1 MDRQNRP
8 NALASGIYSPA
19 LALAIAMACVGGV
32 GATPLEQGGGAP
44 LGVERTEHVSYESTD
59 VRVDGAPEL
68 DQGATA
74 GVATGGGA
82 LVINATFDSSITSD
96 PNAAAIEAMIN
107 NAVSIYESLFND
119 PITVSILFRYSTTE
133 PDGTPL
139 LSGFLARSQSVIY
152 REPWNTYISA
162 LTADATTANDATA
175 TASLPGSALSTI
187 IDPSSA
193 NGRAIGLNTPPA
205 MFADGSLG
213 AGGPYDGIV
222 TLNSSKAFKFTR
234 PPTSGMYDAQ
244 RLTEHEIDEVL
255 GLGSS
260 INVRSDLRPQD
271 LFSWSAAGVRNLM
284 SSGSRYFSIDSGNT
298 NIVGFNQDPSGDFGD
313 WLSGS
318 CPQGTPYVQNAFS
331 CANQASDVTRT
342 SPEGINLDVI
352 GYDLIMTSMTTTTS
366 TTPTTTTTTPPCQ
379 PPQVECC
386 PAGQPGCGVC
396 GTDCGNHMCC
406 PPADPVCDNAN
417 SRCLVCE
424 PPQVECCPAG
434 QPGCGVC
441 GTDCGNGACCPPAY
455 PVCDNAD
462 RRCVVHAPSG
472 PECSPGQ
479 VPCNDA
485 ALGFTDVACCSQP
498 TKKKQCAGACS
509 AIIAECKAG
518 CTTLS
523 HPRKCRKR
531 CQTAIVGHCK
541 RSQPH
546 ACS

>member
-1 MDRQNRP
+1 MDRQDRP

-19 LALAIAMACVGGV
+19 LALAIAMARVGGV
-32 GATPLEQGGGAP
+32 GATPLERGGGAA
-44 LGVERTEHVSYESTD
+44 LGVGRTEHVSYESTD
-59 VRVDGAPEL
+59 VRVDAAPEL

-74 GVATGGGA
+74 VVANSAGA
-82 LVINATFDSSITSD
+82 LVINPTFDSSITSD
-96 PNAAAIEAMIN
+96 PNSAAIEAMIT
-107 NAVSIYESLFND
+107 NAISIHESLFND
-119 PITVSILFRYSTTE
+119 PIVVSIRFRYSMTYA
-133 PDGTPL
+133 DGTTPL
-139 LSGFLARSQSVIY
+139 PSGFLAASESVIY

-175 TASLPGSALSTI
+175 NASLPDSALSTI

-193 NGRAIGLNTPPA
+193 NGRAIGLNTPPV

-271 LFSWSAAGVRNLM
+271 MFSWSAAGVRNLM

-298 NIVGFNQDPSGDFGD
+298 NLVGFNQDPSGDFGD

-318 CPQGTPYVQNAFS
+318 CPQGTPYVQDAFS

-366 TTPTTTTTTPPCQ
+366 RTPTTTTTTPPCQ
-379 PPQVECC
+379 
-386 PAGQPGCGVC
+386 
-396 GTDCGNHMCC
+396 
-406 PPADPVCDNAN
+406 
-417 SRCLVCE
+417 

-462 RRCVVHAPSG
+462 RRCAVQAPSG

-523 HPRKCRKR
+523 HPRKCKKR